1 MRSSNPVFS
10 RRGFSRDNGH
20 AGFNAAPQAGAATT
34 GANPFAQGTAANP
47 YATNPYAQQG
57 TQPGAPAP
65 ARTDAMTID
74 DVVTRTAMT
83 LGLVVVAAAIAW
95 WVMPVDQA
103 NLGSAYGVAI
113 GAAIIGFVLSLV
125 NSFKRRPSPALIL
138 TYAAF
143 EGVFLGIVSNIVS
156 VYVAPGAAMQ
166 AVLGTMA
173 VFAGVLIAY
182 RTGLIRVTRRFY
194 GFVMAAAIGSA
205 VAPTHQE
212 RAPRPAPCA
221 GPRPACAARER
232 HAARRRRRPW
242 QRRWSATGQMTWRS
256 LTTPGFNRYP
266 RLPTS
271 AWPVPVPAVSAL
283 RHEMDRSFGPRFIP
297 ISAVTWENDSP
308 PGRRSHPGGD
318 SVTVGARCDSDTPW

>member
-20 AGFNAAPQAGAATT
+20 AGFNAAPQAGAAAT

-83 LGLVVVAAAIAW
+83 LGTVVVAAAIAW
-95 WVMPVDQA
+95 WVLPVDQA
-103 NLGSAYGVAI
+103 NLGTAYGVAI

-125 NSFKRRPSPALIL
+125 NSFKRRPSPPLIL

-194 GFVMAAAIGSA
+194 GFVMAAAIGFMLLMMVNLLFA
-205 VAPTHQE
+205 VFGGGDGLGFRSGALGVVFGIVAIVIGACILALNFKQVE
-212 RAPRPAPCA
+212 DGIAYGAPREEAWL
-221 GPRPACAARER
+221 AAF
-232 HAARRRRRPW
+232 
-242 QRRWSATGQMTWRS
+242 G
-256 LTTPGFNRYP
+256 LTVTLVWIYIEML
-266 RLPTS
+266 RLVAILS
-271 AWPVPVPAVSAL
+271 
-283 RHEMDRSFGPRFIP
+283 
-297 ISAVTWENDSP
+297 
-308 PGRRSHPGGD
+308 GD
-318 SVTVGARCDSDTPW
+318 D